1 MPSTLFVPHG
11 GYRTLD
17 TFMLSTIIYYGTVAF
32 CRKHI
37 QSGRQTEQMVQA
49 ARSGRQNI
57 AEGSERAATSTHT
70 EIQLTD
76 VACASLAELQLD
88 YEDYMHFSGSDP
100 WADDDENSLAIKQ
113 MRLDRMEHGPN
124 EIRRFSQTVRAETVK
139 FDRWLKSD
147 DPVVIANAMVR
158 LCDRTCY
165 LIRRQLASQGERFVE
180 DGGFK
185 ERMAQER
192 NKVRDVACEN
202 PACPKCA
209 APMRMR
215 TVRKGS
221 RTGETFWGC
230 SKYPACDG
238 ILETK

>member
-1 MPSTLFVPHG
+1 MVQSLFVPHG
-11 GYRTLD
+11 GYRSLD
-17 TFMLSTIIYYGTVAF
+17 TFMLATIIYYGTVAF

-37 QSGRQTEQMVQA
+37 KSGRQTEQMVQA

-88 YEDYMHFSGSDP
+88 YEDYIHFSGSDP
-100 WADDDENSLAIKQ
+100 WADDTEDSLVIRKI
-113 MRLDRMEHGPN
+113 RLERMQHGPN
-124 EIRRFSQTVRAETVK
+124 EILRFSQTTRSEMAK
-139 FDRWLKSD
+139 FDRWLKND

-158 LCDRTCY
+158 LCDRTCF
-165 LIRRQLASQGERFVE
+165 LIRRQLAAQGEHFVA

-192 NKVRDVACEN
+192 NKVKDEAHET
-202 PACPKCA
+202 PACPKCS

-215 TVRKGS
+215 TVRKGP
-221 RTGETFWGC
+221 RMGETFWGC

-238 ILETK
+238 VVEAK